1 MLSSFV
7 FLAIFL
13 QAAEPFLLKG
23 LFGLGPLKAHIISSA
38 GLCFLSRSLF
48 FFFFFSFL
56 FVSPTETRFEL
67 L

>member
-48 FFFFFSFL
+48 FFFFPFL

>member
-7 FLAIFL
+7 FPAIFF

-38 GLCFLSRSLF
+38 DLCFLSLSLSLSLPF
-48 FFFFFSFL
+48 RFSH
-56 FVSPTETRFEL
+56 
-67 L
+67 